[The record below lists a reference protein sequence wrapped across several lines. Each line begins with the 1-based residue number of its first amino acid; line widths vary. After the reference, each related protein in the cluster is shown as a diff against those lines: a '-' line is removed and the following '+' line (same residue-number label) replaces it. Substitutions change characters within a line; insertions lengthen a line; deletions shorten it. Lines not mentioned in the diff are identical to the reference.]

1 MTEKTAIV
9 EEEMQAYKKINLDL
23 EEQVK
28 TAESE
33 KLAFERTVV
42 QLQRKVNHL
51 SNINVMLEKD
61 LGLYV
66 E

>member
-28 TAESE
+28 SAESE
-33 KLAFERTVV
+33 KLAFERAVV